1 VSSQSKKINVWSGSA
16 YKSCEAR
23 VEVKLDGTTPGL
35 VGSDLFVD
43 FALADDLAP
52 ADFAP
57 ADFGECG
64 DATDFGV
71 FGESCLQKSR
81 L

>member
-35 VGSDLFVD
+35 SGSRPADD

-57 ADFGECG
+57 GECG
-64 DATDFGV
+64 DVTDFGV